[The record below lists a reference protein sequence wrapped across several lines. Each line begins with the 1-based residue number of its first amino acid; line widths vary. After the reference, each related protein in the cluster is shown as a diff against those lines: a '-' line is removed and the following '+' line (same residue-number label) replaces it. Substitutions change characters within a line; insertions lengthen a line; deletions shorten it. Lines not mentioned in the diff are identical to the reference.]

1 MTSFEILIDR
11 FFHRIEEDRDFFNYF
26 QLSDADAMELATERA
41 ESLLYE
47 AVSIIALKTTTSVD
61 FYNYDKENKTF
72 NFDLNNN
79 EIMLISSFM
88 YQQYLERDIAK
99 LKVLSVNYT
108 SSNLKVFDPSNARS
122 TFKALYD
129 GVCEQNI
136 LLLDEYNNKDRD
148 TNQFLTIDY
157 SSYEE
162 ET

>member
-1 MTSFEILIDR
+1 MTSFEILIER
-11 FFHRIEEDRDFFNYF
+11 FFHRIEKDRDFFNYF
-26 QLSDADAMELATERA
+26 QLTDTEAMDLATQRA

-47 AVSIIALKTTTSVD
+47 AVSIISLKTTTAVD

-72 NFDLNNN
+72 NFDLNNT

-99 LKVLSVNYT
+99 LKILSVNYT

-129 GVCEQNI
+129 DVCIRNE
-136 LLLDEYNNKDRD
+136 LLLDEYNNKDRE
-148 TNQFLTIDY
+148 TNQFLAIDY
-157 SSYEE
+157 GSYEE
-162 ET
+162 DS

>member
-1 MTSFEILIDR
+1 MTSFEILVDR
-11 FFHRIEEDRDFFNYF
+11 FFHRIEKDRGFFRYF
-26 QLSDADAMELATERA
+26 QLSDTEAMELANVRA

-47 AVSIIALKTTTSVD
+47 AVSIISLKTTTSVD
-61 FYNYDKENKTF
+61 FYDYDKENKTF
-72 NFDLNNN
+72 NFDLNNS

-88 YQQYLERDIAK
+88 YQQYLERDIAE

-122 TFKALYD
+122 TFQALYD
-129 GVCEQNI
+129 RVCEQNI

-157 SSYEE
+157 GSYEE
-162 ET
+162 DS